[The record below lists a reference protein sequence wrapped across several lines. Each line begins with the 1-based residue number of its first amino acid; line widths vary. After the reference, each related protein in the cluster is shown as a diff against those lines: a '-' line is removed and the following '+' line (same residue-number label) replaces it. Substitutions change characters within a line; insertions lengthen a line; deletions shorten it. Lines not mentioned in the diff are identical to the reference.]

1 MNEDLLE
8 ARGQEPLLHVIRVLR
23 KLFTGES
30 TSIEGSPEE
39 TLTANDDDDKEKQK
53 RGFTAALAGSALAQ
67 TAALV
72 DIDDSFVVQPWNMS
86 VDAIDDMNVLGAGGT
101 KVGEVE
107 EVLGTDAS
115 TPTALVVDFDDNS
128 TYGDDDRII
137 PLDQFT
143 PGANGL
149 TAPASC
155 GSC

>member
-1 MNEDLLE
+1 MRLF
-8 ARGQEPLLHVIRVLR
+8 RPLM
-23 KLFTGES
+23 
-30 TSIEGSPEE
+30 
-39 TLTANDDDDKEKQK
+39 AA
-53 RGFTAALAGSALAQ
+53 GFTAVLAGSALAQ

-72 DIDDSFVVQPWNMS
+72 EIDDSFVVQPWNMS
-86 VDAIDDMNVLGAGGT
+86 VDAIDDMTVLGAGGT

-128 TYGDDDRII
+128 TYGDDDRVI

-149 TAPASC
+149 TANFNPANVRDYPAYDD
-155 GSC
+155 